1 MDLILYI
8 FFFHSEAKGRTES
21 QFIILVPSTIT
32 RNEWRTQ
39 LLFQKLKCF
48 KPLDDLQE
56 NCKIAIKT
64 FLVQLEG
71 QLVYKSMDWD
81 SGDLYSVPS
90 ATTSFLSRSFSLI
103 RTCSTL
109 STFYCFN
116 CKLCKQRST

>member
-56 NCKIAIKT
+56 NCKIAVKT

-71 QLVYKSMDWD
+71 QFVYKSM
-81 SGDLYSVPS
+81 GLGFRRFV
-90 ATTSFLSRSFSLI
+90 FSSQCHYKFPEQVI
-103 RTCSTL
+103 
-109 STFYCFN
+109 
-116 CKLCKQRST
+116 